1 MIKNAS
7 HASVSRLV
15 GDSLMCFDTALDK
28 AAENCF
34 CIRAIL
40 RLAMKNRFYESSQRF
55 IQPLFAGV

>member
-1 MIKNAS
+1 MIKNVS

-34 CIRAIL
+34 CIGDPS
-40 RLAMKNRFYESSQRF
+40 FGDEE
-55 IQPLFAGV
+55 PLL